1 MNCGKSGVVPQDS
14 QISHENAWNI
24 CNYREVRK
32 TCMQPQGSLIT
43 NRKCC
48 HNFSII
54 WNVAFWPSGPPYWCI
69 NLTEENIWMF
79 LRARLV
85 WNWIWTTLQRRSTA
99 GPIRRLSTSL
109 NFNSW
114 SCRDVWMCRCRL
126 RRLRSVRPA
135 VTLFAACRPADRR
148 TAAAGRHPH
157 CFLFF
162 SFYSTTSTTDFTGSL
177 DCFVA
182 NNWLYYLV

>member
-14 QISHENAWNI
+14 QISHENAWKT
-24 CNYREVRK
+24 CNNREVRK

-48 HNFSII
+48 HSFSII

-79 LRARLV
+79 LRLVRLKL
-85 WNWIWTTLQRRSTA
+85 NRNNAAAKINSRSDQ
-99 GPIRRLSTSL
+99 STFHQI

-126 RRLRSVRPA
+126 RLLRSVRSA
-135 VTLFAACRPADRR
+135 VTLFAVCRPADRR
-148 TAAAGRHPH
+148 TAAAGRHSR